1 MILEILRIEKLDFSN
16 CLKSIPGW
24 IPIQFISLFLLG
36 KLNLL
41 RNKIIAKQWKRICT
55 TPWLQVSHSPPHFSA
70 RASLTTAFSLR
81 EKNIKLDTTSWQSIT
96 GHLLW
101 YTYIAG
107 HNDTKQARQRCPYLH
122 KGKQGRCPV
131 QDCTETGM
139 CPALAIHLVLF
150 NP

>member
-55 TPWLQVSHSPPHFSA
+55 TPWLQVSHSHPPNFSQGESYHSILA
-70 RASLTTAFSLR
+70 Q
-81 EKNIKLDTTSWQSIT
+81 NIKLDTTSWQSRT

-139 CPALAIHLVLF
+139 CPALAFHLVLY
-150 NP
+150 NS